1 MATAKICLID
11 FNRYMSANNEDL
23 FSLLNLPEGIDKDT
37 LTGNILLR
45 GGEFECVYS
54 DPYFIQNAIAVWSS
68 KWYRT
73 FDKWV
78 KALAIEYAPLENY
91 DRQEDWTDTTDG
103 STSGRRD
110 NGNTRTLNY
119 TDTNTLGSAE
129 TRTLDLEDER
139 TLDTTNTSTHDV
151 SAYDSSTYQP
161 ADKTVTEDD
170 GTDTTTHTGTDTLT
184 RSGNDALSHSG
195 TIVDAFGEGMSTKND
210 QKLTHKGRIHGN
222 VGVTTS
228 QQMLI
233 SELELAEWNLY
244 EHITDIFLS
253 EFVIP
258 IYS

>member
-11 FNRYMSANNEDL
+11 FNRWMIANNDDL
-23 FSLLNLPEGIDKDT
+23 FSLLKLPEGIDKDT
-37 LTGNILLR
+37 LVGNILLR

-54 DPYFIQNAIAVWSS
+54 DPSFIQNAIAVWSS

-78 KALAIEYAPLENY
+78 KALAIEYSPLENY
-91 DRQEDWTDTTDG
+91 DRMEDWTDTRNKHD
-103 STSGRRD
+103 SS
-110 NGNTRTLNY
+110 
-119 TDTNTLGSAE
+119 
-129 TRTLDLEDER
+129 ED
-139 TLDTTNTSTHDV
+139 DTTGSSNVKDKGTNENKV
-151 SAYDSSTYQP
+151 SAFDSSDYQP
-161 ADKTVTEDD
+161 SEKSE
-170 GTDTTTHTGTDTLT
+170 TDTTTDSTNTGNMKHKGEEHEGSKHT
-184 RSGNDALSHSG
+184 
-195 TIVDAFGEGMSTKND
+195 
-210 QKLTHKGRIHGN
+210 GRIHGN

-228 QQMLI
+228 QQMLV

>member
-11 FNRYMSANNEDL
+11 FNRWMLANDDDL
-23 FSLLNLPEGIDKDT
+23 FSLLNLPTGIDKDT
-37 LTGNILLR
+37 LVGNILLR

-54 DPYFIQNAIAVWSS
+54 DPSFIQNAIGIWSS

-78 KALAIEYAPLENY
+78 KALAIEYSPLENY
-91 DRQEDWTDTTDG
+91 DRQESWNDSYINNS

-110 NGNTRTLNY
+110 NGNTRTYNNEDKE
-119 TDTNTLGSAE
+119 TVATNSE
-129 TRTLDLEDER
+129 
-139 TLDTTNTSTHDV
+139 NQV
-151 SAYDSSTYQP
+151 SAYDSSSYQP
-161 ADKTVTEDD
+161 SSKVING
-170 GTDTTTHTGTDTLT
+170 GTDTMNHTGTVTD
-184 RSGNDALSHSG
+184 S
-195 TIVDAFGEGMSTKND
+195 FGEGFSSSGNEGH
-210 QKLTHKGRIHGN
+210 QGARSGRIHGN
-222 VGVTTS
+222 IGVTTS
-228 QQMLI
+228 QQMLQ

>member
-11 FNRYMSANNEDL
+11 FNRWMKANNDDL
-23 FSLLNLPEGIDKDT
+23 FSLLSLPEGIDKDT
-37 LTGNILLR
+37 LVGNILLR

-54 DPYFIQNAIAVWSS
+54 DPSFIQNAIAIWSS

-73 FDKWV
+73 FDKWI
-78 KALAIEYAPLENY
+78 KALNIEYSPLENY
-91 DRQEDWTDTTDG
+91 DRMEDWTDTRNKHDSATDG
-103 STSGRRD
+103 SSGSIGENGSFNNTGNSSDNSMTENKVSAFDSSDYQPSQQTTTEASNSNSNFGSDSRNTTTS
-110 NGNTRTLNY
+110 
-119 TDTNTLGSAE
+119 NTL
-129 TRTLDLEDER
+129 T
-139 TLDTTNTSTHDV
+139 
-151 SAYDSSTYQP
+151 
-161 ADKTVTEDD
+161 
-170 GTDTTTHTGTDTLT
+170 
-184 RSGNDALSHSG
+184 HSG
-195 TIVDAFGEGMSTKND
+195 EEHEGN
-210 QKLTHKGRIHGN
+210 THKGRIHGN

>member
-11 FNRYMSANNEDL
+11 FNRWMIANNDDL
-23 FSLLNLPEGIDKDT
+23 FSLLKLPEGIDKDT
-37 LTGNILLR
+37 LVGNILLR

-54 DPYFIQNAIAVWSS
+54 DPSFIQNAIAVWSS

-78 KALAIEYAPLENY
+78 KALAIEYSPLENY
-91 DRQEDWTDTTDG
+91 DRMEEWTDN
-103 STSGRRD
+103 R
-110 NGNTRTLNY
+110 
-119 TDTNTLGSAE
+119 E
-129 TRTLDLEDER
+129 KK
-139 TLDTTNTSTHDV
+139 
-151 SAYDSSTYQP
+151 DS
-161 ADKTVTEDD
+161 TEDD
-170 GTDTTTHTGTDTLT
+170 TSGTSNVKDKGTSENKVSAFDSSNYQPSEKNETDNTTDSTNTG
-184 RSGNDALSHSG
+184 NMKHSG
-195 TIVDAFGEGMSTKND
+195 EESEDS
-210 QKLTHKGRIHGN
+210 THKGRIHGN

>member
-11 FNRYMSANNEDL
+11 FNRWMLANDDDL

-37 LTGNILLR
+37 LVGNILLK

-54 DPYFIQNAIAVWSS
+54 DPSFIQNAIAIWSS

-78 KALAIEYAPLENY
+78 KALAIEYSPLENY
-91 DRQEDWTDTTDG
+91 DRMEEWTDNREKKDSAEDDTSGSSNVKDKGTSENKVSAFDSSDYQPSQKNETDNTTD
-103 STSGRRD
+103 S
-110 NGNTRTLNY
+110 
-119 TDTNTLGSAE
+119 TNT
-129 TRTLDLEDER
+129 
-139 TLDTTNTSTHDV
+139 
-151 SAYDSSTYQP
+151 
-161 ADKTVTEDD
+161 
-170 GTDTTTHTGTDTLT
+170 
-184 RSGNDALSHSG
+184 GNMKHSG
-195 TIVDAFGEGMSTKND
+195 EESEDSI
-210 QKLTHKGRIHGN
+210 HKGRIHGN

-228 QQMLI
+228 QTMLL

>member
-11 FNRYMSANNEDL
+11 LNRWMLANNDDL
-23 FSLLNLPEGIDKDT
+23 FSLLKLPEGIDKDT
-37 LTGNILLR
+37 LVGNILLR

-54 DPYFIQNAIAVWSS
+54 DPSFIQNAIAIWSS

-78 KALAIEYAPLENY
+78 KALALEYNPIENY
-91 DRQEDWTDTTDG
+91 DRQEEWTDNREKKDSAEDDTTGTSNVKDKGTSENKVSAFDSSDYQPSGKNETDNTTD
-103 STSGRRD
+103 S
-110 NGNTRTLNY
+110 
-119 TDTNTLGSAE
+119 TNT
-129 TRTLDLEDER
+129 
-139 TLDTTNTSTHDV
+139 
-151 SAYDSSTYQP
+151 
-161 ADKTVTEDD
+161 
-170 GTDTTTHTGTDTLT
+170 
-184 RSGNDALSHSG
+184 GNMKHSG
-195 TIVDAFGEGMSTKND
+195 EESEDSA
-210 QKLTHKGRIHGN
+210 HKGRIHGN

-228 QQMLI
+228 QQMLV

>member
-11 FNRYMSANNEDL
+11 FNRWMIANNDDL
-23 FSLLNLPEGIDKDT
+23 FSLLALPEGIDKDT
-37 LTGNILLR
+37 LVGNILLR

-54 DPYFIQNAIAVWSS
+54 DPTFIKNAIGIWSS

-78 KALAIEYAPLENY
+78 KALAIEYSPLENY
-91 DRQEDWTDTTDG
+91 DRMEEWTDNRKKEDSASDGSNGSIGESGNFSNNTTTETKVSAFDSSDYQPSERVTTDNSG
-103 STSGRRD
+103 S
-110 NGNTRTLNY
+110 
-119 TDTNTLGSAE
+119 DTKN
-129 TRTLDLEDER
+129 
-139 TLDTTNTSTHDV
+139 
-151 SAYDSSTYQP
+151 
-161 ADKTVTEDD
+161 
-170 GTDTTTHTGTDTLT
+170 TTTSNSLSHTGNESED
-184 RSGNDALSHSG
+184 S
-195 TIVDAFGEGMSTKND
+195 
-210 QKLTHKGRIHGN
+210 THKGRIHGN

-228 QQMLI
+228 QQMLV

>member
-11 FNRYMSANNEDL
+11 FNRWMLANNDDL
-23 FSLLNLPEGIDKDT
+23 FSLLKLPEGIDKDT
-37 LTGNILLR
+37 LVGNILLR

-54 DPYFIQNAIAVWSS
+54 DPSFIQNAIAIWSN

-73 FDKWV
+73 FDKWI
-78 KALAIEYAPLENY
+78 KALNIEYSPLENY
-91 DRQEDWTDTTDG
+91 DRMEEWTDNRKKEDSASDG
-103 STSGRRD
+103 SNGSIGESGNFTNSTITSEK
-110 NGNTRTLNY
+110 N
-119 TDTNTLGSAE
+119 E
-129 TRTLDLEDER
+129 TE
-139 TLDTTNTSTHDV
+139 NKV
-151 SAYDSSTYQP
+151 SAFDSSDYQP
-161 ADKTVTEDD
+161 SQLTQSNTNNNVDNTGSDSRN
-170 GTDTTTHTGTDTLT
+170 TTTSNSLT
-184 RSGNDALSHSG
+184 HSG
-195 TIVDAFGEGMSTKND
+195 EESEDS
-210 QKLTHKGRIHGN
+210 THKGRIHGN